1 MINVQIAPNPTIASI
16 VASSVLIVS
25 FELHFKLFLVMK
37 LKSTKKG
44 VSLHMSLLEWTEF
57 KLLMAH
63 IWNDIDVTMYPS
75 MHHCLSELS
84 EIPEVKRAISIWS
97 DYDKQ

>member
-1 MINVQIAPNPTIASI
+1 
-16 VASSVLIVS
+16 
-25 FELHFKLFLVMK
+25 
-37 LKSTKKG
+37 
-44 VSLHMSLLEWTEF
+44 MSLLEWTEF
-57 KLLMAH
+57 KLLIAH